1 MSSLGS
7 VQYSKEYLRQEKDLP
22 VDVQIVVR
30 SLVLEVLAKKGM
42 SLASSLWLK
51 PLGNGLWEFRIGR
64 NLKSVL
70 KSAGVKISSRSANR
84 RILIGVFFAFEED
97 CILLLGCYNKL
108 RFGGERAQ
116 NLAIN
121 KARELL
127 LTFRRER

>member
-1 MSSLGS
+1 M
-7 VQYSKEYLRQEKDLP
+7 RQEKDLP

-42 SLASSLWLK
+42 RLASSLWLK

-64 NLKSVL
+64 NLKSAL

-84 RILIGVFFAFEED
+84 RILIRVFFAFEED